1 MTLVSGVINVV
12 RIVLYFK
19 HVHYD
24 FFETDG
30 HGSPALRATYL
41 QNISSLTL
49 LAHVQQKLDLQQIG
63 WKMSN
68 ISKRILAPEIMSSN
82 GIIYRY
88 LRLSAHAWWT
98 FQGIDYKWPLVQF
111 RVTWVRYGVS
121 TLFGW
126 QKQNCEVCSLGL
138 FLFTLVQ
145 NHMFLSGGVTSRK
158 DIVCWSAFSLETRDI
173 KKVLHLIRSHFLR
186 PFSQIII

>member
-1 MTLVSGVINVV
+1 MYGIYNDHVYTSEWFWSLFSLWISSNTYYVHCTTTSVNRCLALSRVTLVSGMINVV

-24 FFETDG
+24 FFETSG

-82 GIIYRY
+82 GINLPIPSAQCACVVNISGYR
-88 LRLSAHAWWT
+88 LQMATRSVPC
-98 FQGIDYKWPLVQF
+98 D
-111 RVTWVRYGVS
+111 
-121 TLFGW
+121 
-126 QKQNCEVCSLGL
+126 LG
-138 FLFTLVQ
+138 
-145 NHMFLSGGVTSRK
+145 
-158 DIVCWSAFSLETRDI
+158 
-173 KKVLHLIRSHFLR
+173 
-186 PFSQIII
+186 